1 MNYVDLEKKLYS
13 FNKREIA
20 HMNQKYPSTKDYN
33 GEINYFDFIPQVGG
47 QEYFISKHNRFKP
60 VTPHI
65 HGTCEIS
72 YIYTGECIQYIN
84 GEKIILQKGD
94 IIILDRKVVHSIE
107 ATGEKDI
114 MINFQMQRNFFTLS
128 FLQQLWGNSIV
139 GDTIASII
147 SDKEDNNFLI
157 FHTGNDLVISQSIR
171 NILCE
176 HYDPQIGSHQMINAY
191 MMILFGQLLRSTQ
204 YYVDMMTPI
213 QSKSVSIADILGYI
227 EKNFVEGNLEKAA
240 KQFSFSTTHIS
251 RILKKSVGKSFKE
264 LIHEQRLK
272 QAVYLLKSTNIPI
285 YAIADQIGYTNLNYF
300 YSKFK
305 DKCGILPKEYRCKH
319 QIVNHVE

>member
-1 MNYVDLEKKLYS
+1 MNYIDLEKKLYTL
-13 FNKREIA
+13 NEKEIA
-20 HMNQKYPSTKDYN
+20 YMNETYPSTKDYN
-33 GEINYFDFIPQVGG
+33 GEIMHFEFLPQIEG

-60 VTPHI
+60 VLPHI

-72 YIYTGECIQYIN
+72 YIYHGECTQYIN

-94 IIILDRKVVHSIE
+94 VIILDRKVVHSIE
-107 ATGEKDI
+107 ATGKKDI
-114 MINFQMQRNFFTLS
+114 MINLQMKHNFFTLS
-128 FLQQLWGNSIV
+128 FLQQLWGNSII
-139 GDTIASII
+139 GDTIASIV
-147 SDKEDNNFLI
+147 SGKEDNNFLI
-157 FHTGNDLVISQSIR
+157 FHTDNDLIINQSIK

-204 YYVDMMTPI
+204 YYVDMITPI
-213 QSKSVSIADILGYI
+213 QSKNISIASILGYI
-227 EKNFVEGNLEKAA
+227 EKNFVEGSLEKAA
-240 KQFSFSTTHIS
+240 KEFSFSPTHIS

-272 QAVYLLKSTNIPI
+272 QAAYLLKSTNTTV
-285 YAIADQIGYTNLNYF
+285 YSVAEQIGYTNLNYF

-305 DKCGILPKEYRCKH
+305 DKYGVLPNEYRK
-319 QIVNHVE
+319 NHRILHLTE